1 MNFNMVGKNKKKT
14 TNKQTKKKRA
24 KLAPQRFG
32 ETLLNN

>member
-1 MNFNMVGKNKKKT
+1 MNFNLVEK
-14 TNKQTKKKRA
+14 TNKQTKKKQA